1 MSQRHLK
8 RHTPLGTSDARQL
21 VELARA
27 AGLGDAPDDEVEWY
41 RQAVGLL
48 PADEETQLLADAL
61 RWHGSVLRDHG
72 RTSEAEPLYQRSLEI
87 STRLEYDAGR
97 AHALNCQASL
107 AQRRG
112 DTAATVRLLTDALA
126 LAEQC
131 GETRLVGMLQ
141 QNLGILADI
150 QGNPTAA
157 LAYHRVSLCTFESTN
172 DLQLLCWAL
181 NNVGYFYVKE
191 GHYAEAREAFD
202 RALGIA
208 RARGD
213 LMSEGIILE
222 SSAELHLVLG
232 ETREA
237 FVAVGRALEIA
248 EQRGDDVRRAA
259 ALKQRGAYE
268 RMVGLP
274 GDAVD
279 TLRVA
284 MTLSAVGEDA
294 LLGAEIL
301 YQFGLAL
308 DAAGD
313 AQSARDVW
321 QAALEAFERIGA
333 RQWIDR
339 VHQRLSH
346 GGTSRYL

>member
-1 MSQRHLK
+1 MSQRHPAGK
-8 RHTPLGTSDARQL
+8 RQLGTTDARQL
-21 VELARA
+21 MELARA
-27 AGLGDAPDDEVEWY
+27 AGLGDAPVDSVDWY
-41 RQAVGLL
+41 RQAVALL
-48 PADEETQLLADAL
+48 PADDETQLLADAL
-61 RWHGSVLRDHG
+61 RWQGSVLRDHG

-87 STRLEYDAGR
+87 SARLGYDAGR
-97 AHALNCQASL
+97 AHALNCLGSL

-112 DTAATVRLLTDALA
+112 DTVATVRLLTDALA

-141 QNLGILADI
+141 HNLGIIADI

-157 LAYHRVSLCTFESTN
+157 LAYHGVSLRTFESTN

-181 NNVGYFYVKE
+181 NNVGYFYVKS
-191 GHYAEAREAFD
+191 GQYAEAREAID

-213 LMSEGIILE
+213 LMSEGVIEE

-232 ETREA
+232 ATCEA
-237 FVAVGRALEIA
+237 LVSIRRALEIA

-268 RMVGLP
+268 RMTGRAA
-274 GDAVD
+274 DAVE

-294 LLGAEIL
+294 LLGAELL

-313 AQSARDVW
+313 SQSALDVW
-321 QAALEAFERIGA
+321 QTALEAFERIGA
-333 RQWIDR
+333 HQWIDR